1 MGSVSV
7 VSPPI
12 PRAYSHV
19 VALSIQ
25 KKIYALRRELAARYQ
40 LGEERHNLCGRNI
53 SITCVEDAEALFG
66 KLVCADPDSLDVRDE
81 RLPYW
86 ATLWDS
92 ARVLADVLL
101 SDQVLAPG
109 EPVLE
114 LGCGLGLVSAIA
126 CLKRAR
132 VTATDYQPDALKF
145 TQLNG
150 LQIAGIA
157 PRVTRLDWR
166 APPQNQRYPTLLG
179 ADLVYEPRFFD
190 PLIATFDALLMPEG
204 RVLFSEPNRM
214 VGAPFF
220 DRLSHAGWAFTPITE
235 RENATVYE
243 IRREARSGR
252 M

>member
-1 MGSVSV
+1 M
-7 VSPPI
+7 
-12 PRAYSHV
+12 
-19 VALSIQ
+19 VALSIE

-40 LGEERHNLCGRNI
+40 LGEERHNLCGRKI

-92 ARVLADVLL
+92 ALVLADVLL

-204 RVLFSEPNRM
+204 RVLFCEPNRM
-214 VGAPFF
+214 VGEPFF
-220 DRLSHAGWAFTPITE
+220 DRLSNAGWAFTPITE

-243 IRREARSGR
+243 IRRKARSGR